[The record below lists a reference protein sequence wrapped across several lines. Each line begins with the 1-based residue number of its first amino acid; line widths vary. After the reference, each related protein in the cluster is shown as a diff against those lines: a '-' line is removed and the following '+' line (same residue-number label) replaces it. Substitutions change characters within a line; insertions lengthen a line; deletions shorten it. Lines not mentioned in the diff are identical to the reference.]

1 MKFNVNIASFEGPL
15 DLMLFLIKEKKLDLF
30 DLNISILI
38 EQYEAFLHQMK
49 EQQFEIATEYIAELA
64 GLIEYKSKQL
74 IPQEKGDFESE
85 ASEDPQSI
93 VARLLE
99 YSAVKDASGVLK
111 TMYEQRAQHFS
122 ALSLTPPIEVKV
134 NYDHHMQDLVKAM
147 NKVLIRYKLTTPY
160 DMTTT
165 FKEMSVE
172 DRMEII
178 INFAKSKRE
187 QFSLDEVFKTCDS
200 LESMIV
206 SFLAILDCIRLH
218 SLDYILLD
226 DTIYLKWSEY
236 S

>member
-30 DLNISILI
+30 DLNISVLI

-49 EQQFEIATEYIAELA
+49 EQQFEIATEYISEFA

-74 IPQEKGDFESE
+74 IPQEKGDFESD

-99 YSAVKDASGVLK
+99 YSAVKDASLVLRS
-111 TMYEQRAQHFS
+111 MFEERAQHFS
-122 ALSLTPPIEVKV
+122 ALSIKPPVDVKT
-134 NYDHHMQDLVKAM
+134 NYDHHMHDLVRAM
-147 NKVLIRYKLTTPY
+147 NKVMVRYKLTTPY
-160 DMTTT
+160 DMKTT

-172 DRMEII
+172 DRMEAIVS
-178 INFAKSKRE
+178 FAKSKLKE
-187 QFSLDEVFKTCDS
+187 FSLEEIFKTCDS
-200 LESMIV
+200 IECMIV
-206 SFLAILDCIRLH
+206 SFLAVLDCIRLH
-218 SLDYILLD
+218 SLDYILMD

>member
-30 DLNISILI
+30 DLNISLLI

-74 IPQEKGDFESE
+74 IPQEKGDFETD
-85 ASEDPQSI
+85 AIEDPQSI
-93 VARLLE
+93 VSRLLE
-99 YSAVKDASGVLK
+99 YSAVKDASMVLK
-111 TMYEQRAQHFS
+111 SMYEARSQHFS
-122 ALSLTPPIEVKV
+122 TLQVTPPIEIKA
-134 NYDHHMQDLVKAM
+134 NYNHHLHDLVKAM
-147 NKVLIRYKLTTPY
+147 NKVLVRYKLTTPY

-172 DRMEII
+172 DRMEFI
-178 INFAKSKRE
+178 INFAKSRHKE
-187 QFSLDEVFKTCDS
+187 FTLEEIFKTCDS

-218 SLDYILLD
+218 SLDYILMD
-226 DTIYLKWSEY
+226 DTIYLKWSEVT
-236 S
+236 